1 MIIISGAA
9 FSDDLS
15 FPDLTKDVVGT
26 TRFEGIAS
34 IEDSDW
40 TDTDLRADQ
49 RKYLCSLPSAKGT
62 NSKTGANT
70 RESLLCDDT

>member
-1 MIIISGAA
+1 MSAIVISFVINMEPFDAA
-9 FSDDLS
+9 
-15 FPDLTKDVVGT
+15 DVVGT

-62 NSKTGANT
+62 NSKTGADT
-70 RESLLCDDT
+70 RESLLCD